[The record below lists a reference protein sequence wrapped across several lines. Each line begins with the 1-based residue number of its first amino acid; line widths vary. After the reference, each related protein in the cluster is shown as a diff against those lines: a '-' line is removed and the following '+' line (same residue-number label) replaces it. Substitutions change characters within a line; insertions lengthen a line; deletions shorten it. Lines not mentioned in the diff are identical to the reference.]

1 MISLNEIENAYNAYS
16 KEIFSYILRSVYDHD
31 SAEDILQ
38 DVFIKLLHYSEK
50 KEVHAG
56 NIRALLYSIA
66 RSVTIDAART
76 AARRKTESR
85 DISSMP
91 DTHNRHED
99 ASSGEIIDTVTR
111 IIESMGEPEKSII
124 LFRQNGLTYN
134 EISAVMK
141 IPERTLKRKTRNIIE
156 NIRKTLQAEGFFI
169 FSDTKDSNE
178 SFND

>member
-16 KEIFSYILRSVYDHD
+16 KEIFNYILRSVYDHD

-56 NIRALLYSIA
+56 NIRALLYSIS
-66 RSVTIDAART
+66 RSVTIDALRKSAK
-76 AARRKTESR
+76 RKT
-85 DISSMP
+85 DTCVIDTMP
-91 DTHNRHED
+91 DTHTRHED
-99 ASSGEIIDTVTR
+99 ASSDEIINTVNS
-111 IIESMGEPEKSII
+111 IIESLGEPEKSII
-124 LFRQNGLTYN
+124 LFRQNGLTYH

-141 IPERTLKRKTRNIIE
+141 IPERTLKRKTRTVIE
-156 NIRKTLQAEGFFI
+156 NIRKKLQAEGFI
-169 FSDTKDSNE
+169 ISPDTNGSPD